1 MQEPAHDSVVK
12 DSDGYRWR
20 WDDVNRGW
28 TLWHFEHI
36 LAYVGLRWPILER
49 DYGPL
54 KLEKR

>member
-1 MQEPAHDSVVK
+1 MQEPDHDSVVK

-20 WDDVNRGW
+20 WDDANRGW

-36 LAYVGLRWPILER
+36 LAYVGLRWPVLER

-54 KLEKR
+54 TLDI